1 MLRLD
6 KLENE
11 NKTIIPEDPI
21 SRAIITRALSKKS
34 IRVSNL
40 PLDRLPTI
48 STLIRLYLLEELG
61 FLKSTIEYK
70 KDSCERVFSPT
81 QRIRQILTST
91 PML

>member
-1 MLRLD
+1 MLLLD
-6 KLENE
+6 RLENE
-11 NKTIIPEDPI
+11 VMIPEDPI
-21 SRAIITRALSKKS
+21 SKAIITRALSKKS

-48 STLIRLYLLEELG
+48 STLIRLYFLEERG
-61 FLKSTIEYK
+61 YLKSRIEYK

-81 QRIRQILTST
+81 QKMREILTST